1 MKLVLI
7 LILAFRFP
15 FVCSSPEGVPSD
27 IQIRATCWSIS
38 WFDKVASP
46 QGSLTSH
53 PLASLP
59 RGQQRQKKLANHLSK
74 LKVKR
79 RVSRFLDFV
88 KSLPAFGCSGAM
100 ANKSRW
106 PPAAAAAAAS
116 CWFQTPQQ
124 RLEKNSLL
132 FVNVFLPPTFH
143 SHIIWN
149 VWLVNFDGKQIQPV
163 SPADKR
169 GLLKRLETLVG
180 FSPLFSISLFL
191 NFLNLL

>member
-106 PPAAAAAAAS
+106 PPAAAAAAAAS

-124 RLEKNSLL
+124 RLEKNLYFLSTFFCRQLFILISSETFGWSILTASRYSLCHL
-132 FVNVFLPPTFH
+132 QT
-143 SHIIWN
+143 SE
-149 VWLVNFDGKQIQPV
+149 V
-163 SPADKR
+163 S
-169 GLLKRLETLVG
+169 
-180 FSPLFSISLFL
+180 
-191 NFLNLL
+191 

>member
-7 LILAFRFP
+7 LILAFRFS

-27 IQIRATCWSIS
+27 IQIRATCSSIS

-53 PLASLP
+53 PLASSP

-124 RLEKNSLL
+124 RLEKILYFLSRFFCRQLFILISSETFGWSILTASRYSLCHL
-132 FVNVFLPPTFH
+132 QT
-143 SHIIWN
+143 SE
-149 VWLVNFDGKQIQPV
+149 V
-163 SPADKR
+163 S
-169 GLLKRLETLVG
+169 
-180 FSPLFSISLFL
+180 
-191 NFLNLL
+191 

>member
-7 LILAFRFP
+7 LILAFRFS

-27 IQIRATCWSIS
+27 IQIRATCSSIS

-53 PLASLP
+53 PLASSP

-88 KSLPAFGCSGAM
+88 CRHLVAAVLWQISPGDLLLLLLLLLQ
-100 ANKSRW
+100 
-106 PPAAAAAAAS
+106 PAAGSRLRSRDWKKILYFLSTFFCRQLFILISSETFGWSILTAS
-116 CWFQTPQQ
+116 RYSLCHLQTS
-124 RLEKNSLL
+124 E
-132 FVNVFLPPTFH
+132 
-143 SHIIWN
+143 
-149 VWLVNFDGKQIQPV
+149 V
-163 SPADKR
+163 S
-169 GLLKRLETLVG
+169 
-180 FSPLFSISLFL
+180 
-191 NFLNLL
+191 